1 MKKIVIDGQI
11 GPWQFSKQYVREMLK
26 GTGTDEVEVNIS
38 SLGGSVDD
46 AIDIHG
52 QFAAHG
58 NITILYTGFNASSA
72 TLLGLAS
79 KKIRMSE
86 NAFYLIHKPMFW
98 VDLFDR
104 MNEDDID
111 ATIASLEKQKL
122 DLAKITLV
130 LARMYKDKT
139 GMSIQEVLNL
149 MKEEKWL
156 NAEEAKKMGFVDEI
170 VKPAQAVNYLEDVNR
185 MAMVAASGYPVPG
198 RTEKPADTPA
208 AKPETIN
215 EESLAKKIGAQIIK
229 FLTPKNTMKKQFK
242 LVNTVLKVEK
252 LDSTEEGI
260 YLNEG
265 QFEALEAELE
275 KVPAAVAAQTAA
287 ETART
292 TAEADRDTAVAER
305 TASITAFDTLD
316 ATVAAATTPEAK
328 LEAVKALLAKKPA
341 VQASGSQTT
350 EDPDKTSAD
359 GVDWETLNNLPH
371 MKDAAKYL

>member
-26 GTGTDEVEVNIS
+26 DSAKDEVEVNVS
-38 SLGGSVDD
+38 SLGGSVDH

-52 QFAAHG
+52 QFATHG

-72 TLLGLAS
+72 TLLGLGA

-86 NAFYLIHKPMFW
+86 NAFYLIHKPMFSIDMW
-98 VDLFDR
+98 KN

-111 ATIASLEKQKL
+111 EIIADLEKQKN
-122 DLAKITLV
+122 DLGKITLV

-139 GMSIQEVLNL
+139 GMSIQDVLNL

-156 NAEEAKKMGFVDEI
+156 NADEALKMGFVDEI
-170 VKPAQAVNYLEDVNR
+170 VKPAQAINYLEDVNL
-185 MAMVAASGYPVPG
+185 MAMVTASGYPVPG
-198 RTEKPADTPA
+198 RTTIPDPAE
-208 AKPETIN
+208 KPETVN

-229 FLTPKNTMKKQFK
+229 FLTPKNTMKKQFT

-265 QFEALEAELE
+265 QFEAIEAELG

-292 TAEADRDTAVAER
+292 TAETERDTAVNER
-305 TASITAFDTLD
+305 TAAVTAFDTLD
-316 ATVAAATTPEAK
+316 ATVAAATTPVAK
-328 LEAVKALLAKKPA
+328 LEAVKALLAKKPG
-341 VQASGSQTT
+341 VQASGTHTQK
-350 EDPDKTSAD
+350 DPEGKSED
-359 GVDWETLNNLPH
+359 GVDWETLNGLPH
-371 MKDAAKYL
+371 MKIEV

>member
-11 GPWQFSKQYVREMLK
+11 GPWQYSKQYVREMLK
-26 GTGTDEVEVNIS
+26 DSAKEEVEVNVS

-46 AIDIHG
+46 AIDIHE

-72 TLLGLAS
+72 TLLGLSA

-111 ATIASLEKQKL
+111 ATIANLEKQKN
-122 DLAKITLV
+122 DLGKITLV

-156 NAEEAKKMGFVDEI
+156 TAEEAKKMGFVDEI
-170 VKPAQAVNYLEDVNR
+170 VKPAQAVNYLEDVN
-185 MAMVAASGYPVPG
+185 MMKMVEASGYPVPG
-198 RTEKPADTPA
+198 RTPKVSVPAPPPANIDETKLIDKITARITEIFKP
-208 AKPETIN
+208 KH
-215 EESLAKKIGAQIIK
+215 
-229 FLTPKNTMKKQFK
+229 TMKKQFT
-242 LVNTVLKVEK
+242 LVNTALKVEK
-252 LDSTEEGI
+252 LESTEEGVFF
-260 YLNEG
+260 NET
-265 QFEALEAELE
+265 QLEAIEAELARVATAE
-275 KVPAAVAAQTAA
+275 TARTEAETARDNAIAAQTAA
-287 ETART
+287 AN
-292 TAEADRDTAVAER
+292 
-305 TASITAFDTLD
+305 AFDTLD

-328 LEAVKALLAKKPA
+328 LAAIKTLLAAKPA
-341 VQASGSQTT
+341 EKPAGVKTDG
-350 EDPDKTSAD
+350 DPAAASAD
-359 GVDWETLNNLPH
+359 GVDWETLNSLPH
-371 MKDAAKYL
+371 MKQQI